1 LEYKGGRA
9 RESTAGGC
17 LLYVSAGEP
26 EDLGRSMKLEHGAV
40 VIGRDGDC
48 DLILADKNVSRRHV
62 RLTAAADGILVED
75 LGSTNGMNYL
85 GRRIERATLG
95 PGARIEV
102 AETRIDLLPLTDAPT
117 VPLSVEDRYG
127 ELLGASAAMR
137 RLFSVLSMLE
147 QSDVP
152 VLIEGETGTG
162 KELVA
167 RALHEHGSRADK
179 PFVIID
185 CGNISSELMES
196 ELFGHRQGAFT
207 GAVADRTGAF
217 EQADGGSVFL
227 DELGELPQALQPK
240 LLRVL
245 ETGQIKAVGAATHE
259 SVDVR
264 VIAATKRQLT
274 EEVEQGRFRDDLY
287 YRVAVVQ
294 LCLPPLRE
302 RLEDIPMLVAHL
314 ASQASGGNV
323 TRLAPATQEYLMH
336 QEWPGNVREL
346 RNVVQRTLALQL
358 AGGGSLP
365 GAGPFPQDGLTP
377 PVLPEADEESQ
388 PDPQFRAAREQ
399 AILEFEREYL
409 SRLWADGEGN
419 LSAAARAAGIDR
431 KYLRTLL
438 RKHGFI
444 D

>member
-1 LEYKGGRA
+1 VA
-9 RESTAGGC
+9 SGC
-17 LLYVSAGEP
+17 LLYISAGTP
-26 EDLGRSMKLEHGAV
+26 EDLGRSLKLEHGAV
-40 VIGRDGDC
+40 VVGRDGDC

-62 RLTAAADGILVED
+62 RLTAGADGILVED
-75 LGSTNGMNYL
+75 LGSTNGINYL

-95 PGARIEV
+95 PGARIVV
-102 AETRIDLLPLTDAPT
+102 AETCIDLLPLADAPT

-127 ELLGASAAMR
+127 DLLGASAPMR
-137 RLFSVLSMLE
+137 RLFSVLTQLE

-167 RALHEHGSRADK
+167 RALHEHGPRADK

-185 CGNISSELMES
+185 CGNVSPELMES
-196 ELFGHRQGAFT
+196 EIFGHRQGAFT
-207 GAVADRTGAF
+207 GALADRVGAF
-217 EQADGGSVFL
+217 EQADGGTVFL
-227 DELGELPQALQPK
+227 DELGELPRELQPK

-245 ETGQIKAVGAATHE
+245 ETGQIKAVGATTYE

-264 VIAATKRQLT
+264 VIAAAKRQLA
-274 EEVEQGRFRDDLY
+274 EEVDQGRFRDDLF

-294 LCLPPLRE
+294 LRLPPLRE
-302 RLEDIPMLVAHL
+302 RLEDIPMLVGHL
-314 ASQASGGNV
+314 ASLASGGKV
-323 TRLAPATQEYLMH
+323 TRLAPATQEYLKR

-358 AGGGSLP
+358 AGGRSLP
-365 GAGPFPQDGLTP
+365 GAGFPQDGHAP
-377 PVLPEADEESQ
+377 SVQPEADGESQ
-388 PDPQFRAAREQ
+388 PDPLFREARDQ
-399 AILEFEREYL
+399 AILTFEQEYL
-409 SRLWADGEGN
+409 SRLWAEGRGN